1 MKDLADLQLRLD
13 RAKQS
18 LREIEEQRN
27 RYSDD
32 VIDLIDEVEGGM
44 RAKQAEL
51 AHNRAEFQRLLA
63 EQEEFKGM
71 LASLLASVDAGA
83 PDAGDDVLRRIAS
96 LGNGAMDSAVDPY
109 DAVELDTGEIRLGM
123 RRLLRTGRA
132 RTGSNGGAEPQEPTT

>member
-1 MKDLADLQLRLD
+1 MRLWPLVGQP
-13 RAKQS
+13 ANLS
-18 LREIEEQRN
+18 
-27 RYSDD
+27 
-32 VIDLIDEVEGGM
+32 
-44 RAKQAEL
+44 

-71 LASLLASVDAGA
+71 LASLLASVDSGA

-96 LGNGAMDSAVDPY
+96 LDKGAQDFAVDPY

-132 RTGSNGGAEPQEPTT
+132 RAETMDTAET

>member
-1 MKDLADLQLRLD
+1 MKDLTDLQLRFD
-13 RAKQS
+13 RAKHS

-27 RYSDD
+27 KYSDD
-32 VIDLIDEVEGGM
+32 VIGLIDEVEGGM

-71 LASLLASVDAGA
+71 LASLLASVDSGA

-96 LGNGAMDSAVDPY
+96 LDKGAQDFAVDPY